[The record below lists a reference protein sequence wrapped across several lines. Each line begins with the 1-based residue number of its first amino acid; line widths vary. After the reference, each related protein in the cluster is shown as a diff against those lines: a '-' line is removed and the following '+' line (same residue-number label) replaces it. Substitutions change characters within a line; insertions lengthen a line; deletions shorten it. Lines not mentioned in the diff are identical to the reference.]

1 MRVAP
6 APLTEFGS
14 METYR
19 QRWGPAALIG
29 LAVLALPG
37 LAHAESGNDASNTAV
52 VVMLL
57 VMVAAAYLL
66 AHFVIDRLQRR
77 LLVVAGLEYIVLGVL
92 LGPAVPQLRALDDLT
107 DMLPVI
113 ALAAGWVGLLRGMQL
128 RIRALRE
135 TSPGTIRLA
144 LGDDIVAGFTVAIPG
159 YFFLSSGI
167 LGEISS
173 SDSWLAAGVLGCCA
187 ATGSTDPMDVV
198 GARYEVDGELLPLLR
213 RSARLGDAAAFV
225 AFGILICV
233 FHRDTESA
241 SIHLS
246 WFEWTGVS
254 ILLGLVL
261 GVLFRFFL
269 GSASTQNGRF
279 LTLVGVITFASGAAW
294 FVDLSAL
301 FINLILGVMLV
312 NFAPT
317 SGQIRS
323 TLDRTARPMAL
334 VLLLFAGALWR
345 PPEPVRRTFAAA
357 FEGFA
362 QAQNAVIAIAW
373 WVVLPL
379 VLFIAVR
386 YAGKRLGS
394 AVGAWGHEFRGD
406 LYRGLLGHGDAT
418 VAMAISMRLIYSD
431 GGLAIDVA
439 FTTIV
444 LSVIIH
450 DLVAPRLL
458 RSLLVDAGELR
469 KEQHA

>member
-1 MRVAP
+1 
-6 APLTEFGS
+6 
-14 METYR
+14 MEKYR
-19 QRWGPAALIG
+19 ERWGPAVLAG
-29 LAVLALPG
+29 LAALAWPG
-37 LAHAESGNDASNTAV
+37 VARAESEGDASSTAV

-66 AHFVIDRLQRR
+66 AHFVVDRLQRR
-77 LLVVAGLEYIVLGVL
+77 LLVVAGLEYIVLGIL
-92 LGPAVPQLRALDDLT
+92 LGPAVPQLRALDDLST
-107 DMLPVI
+107 MLPVI

-128 RIRALRE
+128 RFRALKQ
-135 TSPGTIRLA
+135 TSTGTIRLA
-144 LGDDIVAGFTVAIPG
+144 LGDDIVAGFMVAIPG

-167 LGEISS
+167 LGEISTA
-173 SDSWLAAGVLGCCA
+173 DAWLAAGILGCCA
-187 ATGSTDPMDVV
+187 ATGSTDPMDVIET
-198 GARYEVDGELLPLLR
+198 RYEVDGPLLPLLR

-225 AFGILICV
+225 AFGLLVCI
-233 FHRDTESA
+233 FHDDGESA

-246 WFEWTGVS
+246 WFEWSGVS
-254 ILLGLVL
+254 ILIGLVL

-269 GSASTQNGRF
+269 GSAESRNGRF
-279 LTLVGVITFASGAAW
+279 LALVGIITFASGAAY

-301 FINLILGVMLV
+301 FINLILGVMLA
-312 NFAPT
+312 NFTPT
-317 SGQIRS
+317 SSQIRS

-345 PPEPVRRTFAAA
+345 PPEPVRHTFALA
-357 FEGFA
+357 FDGFD
-362 QAQNAVIAIAW
+362 QAQNALVAIVW
-373 WVVLPL
+373 WIVMPL
-379 VLFIAVR
+379 VFFIAVR
-386 YAGKRLGS
+386 YIGKRVGS
-394 AVGAWGHEFRGD
+394 AFGAWGHEFRGD

-439 FTTIV
+439 FTTIL

-450 DLVAPRLL
+450 DLLAPRLL